1 MRVQKEN
8 KVYVKSCLQTFH
20 KVFLY
25 MYIDNGYEK
34 SVNFNCGI
42 KWEDWEIYRLTYIV
56 NTEKSL

>member
-8 KVYVKSCLQTFH
+8 KMYVKSCLQTFH
-20 KVFLY
+20 KVILY

-42 KWEDWEIYRLTYIV
+42 K
-56 NTEKSL
+56 